1 MKTTEV
7 FIAGGMPSV
16 TYNPRTELGLEN
28 KLQDYLNTRHKLF
41 QSQGQQNQVKRS
53 FADEILMK
61 LNKFLFREEKL
72 RAKIIFGNLS

>member
-28 KLQDYLNTRHKLF
+28 KLQDYLNTRPLV
-41 QSQGQQNQVKRS
+41 SG
-53 FADEILMK
+53 E
-61 LNKFLFREEKL
+61 KFSDKGL
-72 RAKIIFGNLS
+72 IIKHQ